1 MKGERGTRKTEGH
14 ALRYQVAGGKIFS
27 GEREKQKG
35 THLGDRL
42 GMNRLTERKV
52 LQIIFSISHR
62 LSVSAMAKS
71 QGLESNMPYT
81 VEIYQ
86 NKQGQRPFEAWV
98 NRLRDRRA
106 QAAIDNRIRRLSVGN
121 LGDYRLIDEGIG
133 ELKIDIGPGYRVYF
147 RRIGQQI
154 ILLLCGGDKRSQRR
168 DIERAK
174 QYWNDYQ
181 ERVS

>member
-1 MKGERGTRKTEGH
+1 MKGI
-14 ALRYQVAGGKIFS
+14 GK
-27 GEREKQKG
+27 
-35 THLGDRL
+35 
-42 GMNRLTERKV
+42 M
-52 LQIIFSISHR
+52 

-98 NRLRDRRA
+98 NRLRERRA
-106 QAAIDNRIRRLSVGN
+106 QAAIDNRIRRLSLGN

-154 ILLLCGGDKRSQRR
+154 ILLLCGGDERSQRR

>member
-1 MKGERGTRKTEGH
+1 
-14 ALRYQVAGGKIFS
+14 
-27 GEREKQKG
+27 
-35 THLGDRL
+35 
-42 GMNRLTERKV
+42 
-52 LQIIFSISHR
+52 
-62 LSVSAMAKS
+62 
-71 QGLESNMPYT
+71 MPYT

-106 QAAIDNRIRRLSVGN
+106 QAAIDNRIRRLSLGN